1 MLTQKSDGLFIIAV
15 IFVAK
20 INCAF
25 AIFTLVIHTCNS
37 TYKISLVTSIN
48 VVLQPF
54 WCWQDTCS
62 NISFG
67 TPPKIVYYSLRSP
80 SVITQPFPTED
91 QINYMSKR
99 ACTMYI
105 SIFWFIIIQETNK
118 LDVCFHKSLLQIKI
132 WRVAKLKNL
141 HQVIG
146 ITSQS
151 CQCCLL
157 FNPRKTA
164 NGVTPSYSVQSC

>member
-1 MLTQKSDGLFIIAV
+1 MLTQRSDDLFIIAV

-25 AIFTLVIHTCNS
+25 AIFTLVTHTCNS

-48 VVLQPF
+48 IVLQPF

-67 TPPKIVYYSLRSP
+67 TPPKIVYCSLRSL
-80 SVITQPFPTED
+80 SVITQPFPTGD
-91 QINYMSKR
+91 QINCMVKR
-99 ACTMYI
+99 VCTMYI
-105 SIFWFIIIQETNK
+105 SIFWFIIIQKTNK
-118 LDVCFHKSLLQIKI
+118 LDVCFHKSLLQIEN
-132 WRVAKLKNL
+132 WGVAKLENL

-157 FNPRKTA
+157 SNPGKTA
-164 NGVTPSYSVQSC
+164 NGVTPNYSVQSC